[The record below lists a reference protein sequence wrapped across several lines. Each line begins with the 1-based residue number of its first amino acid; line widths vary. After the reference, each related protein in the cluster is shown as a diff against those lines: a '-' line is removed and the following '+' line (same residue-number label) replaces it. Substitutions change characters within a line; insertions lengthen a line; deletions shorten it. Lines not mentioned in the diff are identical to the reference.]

1 MTAHSAG
8 RATNDV
14 IEQRS
19 DAGVNHYEGDPISK
33 TWFIT
38 GAGRGF
44 GREFALSALRRGD
57 RVAATARDAAHLTE
71 LVEQFDDRVL
81 PLELDV
87 TDREAG
93 FAAVQTAVTTFGRID
108 VLVNNAGYGLFGAV
122 EELGEQQLRDQLET
136 NFFGALNLTQAVIP
150 VMREQG
156 SGHIIQVS
164 TIGGIMAFPNL
175 GGYHASKWALEG
187 LTESLS
193 QEVASLGIKVT
204 LVEPGGFATDWAGSS
219 AVHAEPL
226 AAYDPVRAAMAERRG
241 EAQIGDPA
249 AAGAALLEIV
259 DADEP
264 PLRVF
269 FGTQPL
275 EFVTHVY
282 AKRIEE
288 WNAWSHVS
296 AAAQGGV

>member
-1 MTAHSAG
+1 
-8 RATNDV
+8 
-14 IEQRS
+14 
-19 DAGVNHYEGDPISK
+19 
-33 TWFIT
+33 
-38 GAGRGF
+38 
-44 GREFALSALRRGD
+44 
-57 RVAATARDAAHLTE
+57 
-71 LVEQFDDRVL
+71 
-81 PLELDV
+81 
-87 TDREAG
+87 
-93 FAAVQTAVTTFGRID
+93 
-108 VLVNNAGYGLFGAV
+108 
-122 EELGEQQLRDQLET
+122 
-136 NFFGALNLTQAVIP
+136 
-150 VMREQG
+150 MREQG

-288 WNAWSHVS
+288 WNAWSRVS